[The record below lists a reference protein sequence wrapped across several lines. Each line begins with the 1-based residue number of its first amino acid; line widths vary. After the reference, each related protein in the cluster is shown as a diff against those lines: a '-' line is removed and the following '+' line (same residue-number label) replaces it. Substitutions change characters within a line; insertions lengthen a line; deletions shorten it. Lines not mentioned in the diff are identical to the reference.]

1 MRHVSAWLARCRSMS
16 LKAQLDACRREYEA
30 NAKPHVVDAVRRS
43 IQRLAETGLVAKAV
57 KAGETA
63 PRFRLQ
69 CMRGGFVNLS
79 DLIDRGPVVISFFW
93 GDWCPFCVL
102 ELKALTAA
110 HPEIERLGA
119 TLVALSP
126 QARDNSSSRGRD
138 GKPSFPIL
146 SDPGCNV
153 ASRYRI
159 AFVVPERYRAAYLAL
174 GHPNPANTGSKG
186 WILPIPATYLLDSA
200 GLVVLSYLDA
210 DYTTRLETTEIIVA
224 LTHLRAASIPARNNR

>member
-1 MRHVSAWLARCRSMS
+1 MS
-16 LKAQLDACRREYEA
+16 LKAQLETCRRENEA
-30 NAKPHVVDAVRRS
+30 NAEPHLVDAVRRS
-43 IQRLAETGLVAKAV
+43 IQRLAETGLVANAV

-63 PRFRLQ
+63 PLFKLR
-69 CMRGGFVNLS
+69 CGGDFIDLS
-79 DLIDRGPVVISFFW
+79 DLLNRGPVVISFFW

-119 TLVALSP
+119 KLVALSP

-159 AFVVPERYRAAYLAL
+159 AFAVPERYRAAYLAL

-186 WILPIPATYLLDSA
+186 WILPIPATYLLDST

-224 LTHLRAASIPARNNR
+224 LTHLRAASIPHRNKR